1 MQNLKVIQE
10 MLGLSKSCQGIEV
23 GETSRIPGVGFSM
36 TQKAKA
42 AKGNALFPPK
52 ASAFDFRNISCLMPV
67 TDFGMHPLQLVW
79 VVKFSLQRFMPLQ
92 HSHNVEWNTS
102 VFFDTPPAMPPPPPP
117 IPPHNPFPP
126 NWQGTPPYNHLNSMH
141 RPFVSPYL
149 PSLPTLSTPLGI
161 SPCHST
167 NTIRTIG

>member
-1 MQNLKVIQE
+1 MQNLKVIEE

-92 HSHNVEWNTS
+92 HRVIMLNGIHQYSLT
-102 VFFDTPPAMPPPPPP
+102 
-117 IPPHNPFPP
+117 
-126 NWQGTPPYNHLNSMH
+126 HL
-141 RPFVSPYL
+141 L
-149 PSLPTLSTPLGI
+149 
-161 SPCHST
+161 PCHHHHLQFHH
-167 NTIRTIG
+167 TIHSHQIGKAPHLTII